1 MQLTVVAR
9 VQKKRDNVYHNFNQN
24 IYCHYSGLVRTYIF
38 VHNVFNGMAAQLLP
52 FVTKKEFQCF
62 VYGFCCCLVIIVSI
76 ISFFNNK
83 FDDASA
89 LISTSTKVSPQQDVV
104 LMTTKTDEIKI
115 PMDPFPEPAWRTQ
128 QTLAT
133 RTLTSTSFAR
143 FEIHQVLT
151 DSGTIVDD
159 WLWTD
164 ERSHVNILVHLKDE
178 NKYLL
183 FHQKKYG
190 LEKPMYA
197 AIGGLFEKGEQVECF

>member
-1 MQLTVVAR
+1 
-9 VQKKRDNVYHNFNQN
+9 
-24 IYCHYSGLVRTYIF
+24 
-38 VHNVFNGMAAQLLP
+38 MAAQLLP
-52 FVTKKEFQCF
+52 FATKREFQCF
-62 VYGFCCCLVIIVSI
+62 VYGFCCCLVIIVVI
-76 ISFFNNK
+76 VSFFNNK
-83 FDDASA
+83 YDNTGT
-89 LISTSTKVSPQQDVV
+89 LISTSSPQHKDIKLVQI
-104 LMTTKTDEIKI
+104 TTNTDEIKI
-115 PMDPFPEPAWRTQ
+115 PMDPFPEPAWRTP

-197 AIGGLFEKGEQVECF
+197 AIGGLFEKGEQVACIEYEHIVGDGSGLIGVVIVIIFVAI

>member
-1 MQLTVVAR
+1 
-9 VQKKRDNVYHNFNQN
+9 
-24 IYCHYSGLVRTYIF
+24 
-38 VHNVFNGMAAQLLP
+38 MATQLLP

-83 FDDASA
+83 FDDTSA
-89 LISTSTKVSPQQDVV
+89 LISASTKVNPQQDVV
-104 LMTTKTDEIKI
+104 LITTKTDEIKI

-197 AIGGLFEKGEQVECF
+197 AIGGLFEKGEQKLNVFNMSTLSTMDLG